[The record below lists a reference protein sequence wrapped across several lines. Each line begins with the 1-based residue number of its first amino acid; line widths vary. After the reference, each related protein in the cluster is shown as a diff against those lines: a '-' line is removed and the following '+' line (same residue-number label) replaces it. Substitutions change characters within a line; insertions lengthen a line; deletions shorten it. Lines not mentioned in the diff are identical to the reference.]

1 MKTIMKFNYQNIY
14 LINRVQIHTNYVKL
28 ILNSIFDFFIKYDL
42 MARDSNTNIID
53 EISKDKDQFPHAING
68 FIHWL
73 EKYSV
78 MNGAKR
84 DSLYQNKVIYD
95 FINDDK
101 VIIKSVLDYLSGM
114 SDAYIIQ
121 IFNELISF

>member
-1 MKTIMKFNYQNIY
+1 MN
-14 LINRVQIHTNYVKL
+14 
-28 ILNSIFDFFIKYDL
+28 
-42 MARDSNTNIID
+42 
-53 EISKDKDQFPHAING
+53 QFPHAING

-101 VIIKSVLDYLSGM
+101 AIIKT
-114 SDAYIIQ
+114 
-121 IFNELISF
+121 F

>member
-1 MKTIMKFNYQNIY
+1 MQSMD
-14 LINRVQIHTNYVKL
+14 L
-28 ILNSIFDFFIKYDL
+28 SIGL
-42 MARDSNTNIID
+42 
-53 EISKDKDQFPHAING
+53 
-68 FIHWL
+68 
-73 EKYSV
+73 

-101 VIIKSVLDYLSGM
+101 AIIKSILDYLSGM

>member
-1 MKTIMKFNYQNIY
+1 MQSMD
-14 LINRVQIHTNYVKL
+14 L
-28 ILNSIFDFFIKYDL
+28 SIGLK
-42 MARDSNTNIID
+42 N
-53 EISKDKDQFPHAING
+53 
-68 FIHWL
+68 
-73 EKYSV
+73 

-101 VIIKSVLDYLSGM
+101 AIIKSILDYLSGM

>member
-1 MKTIMKFNYQNIY
+1 MTAY
-14 LINRVQIHTNYVKL
+14 
-28 ILNSIFDFFIKYDL
+28 ILNKIINDSSIIDCCKMIFT
-42 MARDSNTNIID
+42 SNIID

-101 VIIKSVLDYLSGM
+101 AIIKSILDYLSGM